1 MIYRLVFTSL
11 FLLSLPIIGQAQ
23 EKSLHDLVNHRQY
36 SEAILFADNLTT
48 ADSTDYATMYSLAQ
62 AYDGLLMYRAAYSYY
77 HHCYM
82 MDTANI
88 DILNPLARA
97 AVNMGRATEAEGF
110 YKKVLATDSLN
121 FYANHQLARLYYQ
134 TGNYQEATIIY
145 QRLIETNDRNPAL
158 LSALGDCFTKQ
169 EMLLPATSSYFLAYN
184 YNRENVTLASALI
197 NSLLRLGGDYK
208 PDALA
213 ICDTALHYNPNNKLL
228 MQNKGMALY
237 ANERYADADTSYTQL
252 MAEGDSSYLTL
263 KYAGMSKYYAGQFYK
278 AIEPFEAAYLQDTTS
293 VEVCLYLGSSL
304 GKTYDRKRA
313 FEMLDKAE
321 EAMKTPDIYLRFLK
335 TFRAETY
342 RRDNDYETSC
352 RLYYELWKENQR
364 IDYLTNIFEMNGRKE
379 SSSEVDRSE
388 ALFINIL
395 YAEKMLER
403 NDERSI
409 QFLSRMRKQLLS
421 VYNEMFFS
429 LEKSAT
435 LLAPDGKKSTIT
447 MQELLALIE
456 KMPESE

>member
-1 MIYRLVFTSL
+1 
-11 FLLSLPIIGQAQ
+11 
-23 EKSLHDLVNHRQY
+23 
-36 SEAILFADNLTT
+36 
-48 ADSTDYATMYSLAQ
+48 
-62 AYDGLLMYRAAYSYY
+62 
-77 HHCYM
+77 
-82 MDTANI
+82 
-88 DILNPLARA
+88 
-97 AVNMGRATEAEGF
+97 
-110 YKKVLATDSLN
+110 
-121 FYANHQLARLYYQ
+121 
-134 TGNYQEATIIY
+134 
-145 QRLIETNDRNPAL
+145 
-158 LSALGDCFTKQ
+158 
-169 EMLLPATSSYFLAYN
+169 
-184 YNRENVTLASALI
+184 
-197 NSLLRLGGDYK
+197 
-208 PDALA
+208 
-213 ICDTALHYNPNNKLL
+213 

-237 ANERYADADTSYTQL
+237 ANERYADADTTYTQL

-335 TFRAETY
+335 MFRAETY